1 MNKKDFK
8 YYATKHLGMSG
19 TLVDDATKY
28 QVQNIGLSPHV
39 LEERQLNVTQ
49 LSVFDRLMMDR
60 ILWVSGEVDDIMSDI
75 IQAQL
80 LYLDNSEPGK
90 DITMQINSPGGSVI
104 HGLGIIDVM
113 NYIKSDIAT
122 VNLGMCAS
130 MGSVLLSSGE
140 KGKRSSL
147 INSTVMLH
155 HVAAGTSGKVD
166 DTRISQMETEKYN
179 FLLFKILAENTGKSF
194 QEIHDFCQRDK
205 WLNSDESLEYGLID
219 SIIGVKED
227 KTNSIT
233 SMMNGFDEYYMKYVY
248 SSVK

>member
-1 MNKKDFK
+1 MNKNAFRN
-8 YYATKHLGMSG
+8 YATKHLGING
-19 TLVDDATKY
+19 TLVDDVTKY
-28 QVQNIGLSPHV
+28 QVKNFGLSPHV

-60 ILWVSGEVDDIMSDI
+60 ILWVSGEVDDTMSDI

-80 LYLDNSEPGK
+80 LYLEDSDPQK
-90 DITMQINSPGGSVI
+90 DITMQINTGGGSVT

-113 NYIKSDIAT
+113 NYIKPNVAT

-130 MGSVLLSSGE
+130 MGSVLLSSGA

-179 FLLFKILAENTGKSF
+179 FLLFKILALNTDKSF
-194 QEIHDFCQRDK
+194 EEIHDFCQRDM
-205 WLNSDESLEYGLID
+205 WLNSDEALNYGLID
-219 SIIGVKED
+219 NVIGLADNKS
-227 KTNSIT
+227 NSIT
-233 SMMNGFDEYYMKYVY
+233 TMMDGFDEYYMKYVFKQ
-248 SSVK
+248 VK

>member
-1 MNKKDFK
+1 MNKNAFRN
-8 YYATKHLGMSG
+8 YATKHLGING
-19 TLVDDATKY
+19 TLVDDVTKY
-28 QVQNIGLSPHV
+28 QVKNFGLSPHV

-60 ILWVSGEVDDIMSDI
+60 ILWVSGEVDDTMSDI

-80 LYLDNSEPGK
+80 LYLEDSDPKK
-90 DITMQINSPGGSVI
+90 DITMQISTPGGSVI

-113 NYIKSDIAT
+113 DYIKPDVAT

-130 MGSVLLSSGE
+130 MGSVLLSSGA

-155 HVAAGTSGKVD
+155 HVAAGNSGKVD

-179 FLLFKILAENTGKSF
+179 FLLFKILAKNSGKSF
-194 QEIHDFCQRDK
+194 EEIHDFCQRDM
-205 WLNSDESLEYGLID
+205 WLNSDEALNYGLID
-219 SIIGVKED
+219 SIIGLTDNKS
-227 KTNSIT
+227 NSIT
-233 SMMNGFDEYYMKYVY
+233 TMMDGFDEYYMKYVFKQ
-248 SSVK
+248 VK